1 MTTKT
6 KDWQHRLTAYLSSI
20 HRLPFEAGKLD
31 CAIFTAGAV
40 LAMTGVDHAK
50 GWRGKYRS
58 LAKGLKA
65 LEKAGHADHVALA
78 ASLYPEVPPIMAQEG
93 DIAVVPSDGV
103 DDVEALGI
111 VQGHSIYVMS
121 RGGLVLV
128 PLTAATRAFRV

>member
-93 DIAVVPSDGV
+93 DIAVVPAEGETGS
-103 DDVEALGI
+103 ALGI
-111 VQGHSIYVMS
+111 VQGPMIYVMS
-121 RGGLVLV
+121 LNGLALV
-128 PLTAATRAFRV
+128 PLTHATRAFRV

>member
-6 KDWQHRLTAYLSSI
+6 QGWQHRLTAYLASI
-20 HRLPFEAGKLD
+20 ASAPFEAGRLD
-31 CAIFTAGAV
+31 CALFTAGAV
-40 LAMTGVDHAK
+40 KAMTGVDHAR

-93 DIAVVPSDGV
+93 DIAVVPADG
-103 DDVEALGI
+103 ETGSALGI
-111 VQGHSIYVMS
+111 VQGPSIYVMS
-121 RGGLVLV
+121 RAGLTLA
-128 PLTAATRAFRV
+128 PLTLATRAFRV